1 MHTAYS
7 GKTVRSPYYGQ
18 PTTIFGTTFRSKLE
32 AEWAA
37 FFTTLGIRWE
47 YEPHKVNTMYG
58 GYVPDFVLTDLHGGL
73 ICEVKP
79 YGREE
84 EEFRVTE
91 EKLRDACETLKRPG
105 TILRGNPYRFCVEDI
120 GNGNMMRSD
129 GVGGSHEMVFN
140 DYGWDNSY
148 LFCVCPHCW
157 KAGYEF
163 DGRGERICRGA
174 CGHKTVIDARN
185 FSSLGH
191 GDKGYSASHPRIR
204 IAAANAAEIVR
215 QESR

>member
-37 FFTTLGIRWE
+37 FFTITGIRWE
-47 YEPHKVNTMYG
+47 YETHKVNTRHG

-79 YGREE
+79 YGRDD
-84 EEFRVTE
+84 EEFGITE
-91 EKLRDACETLKRPG
+91 EKLRDACDNLKKSG
-105 TILRGNPYRFCVEDI
+105 TILRGNPYRFCVEDL
-120 GNGNMMRSD
+120 GGQNTMRAD
-129 GVGGSHEMVFN
+129 GVGGSHEMRF
-140 DYGWDNSY
+140 DDGGWDNGY

-157 KAGYEF
+157 KAGFEF

-191 GDKGYSASHPRIR
+191 GDKGYSASHPRIML
-204 IAAANAAEIVR
+204 AAKTASEIVW
-215 QESR
+215 QETR

>member
-1 MHTAYS
+1 MNTSYS
-7 GKTVRSPYYGQ
+7 GKAIRKPYYGQ
-18 PTTIFGTTFRSKLE
+18 STTIFGTTFRSKLE

-37 FFTTLGIRWE
+37 FFTIIGIRWE
-47 YEPHKVNTMYG
+47 YEPHKVNTQHG

-79 YGREE
+79 YGRDDED
-84 EEFRVTE
+84 FKVTE
-91 EKLRDACETLKRPG
+91 EKLRDACESLKRPG

-120 GNGNMMRSD
+120 RHGNMMHSD
-129 GVGGSHEMVFN
+129 GVGGSHEMLFN
-140 DYGWDNSY
+140 DHGWDNGY

-191 GDKGYSASHPRIR
+191 GDKGYSASHPRVML
-204 IAAANAAEIVR
+204 AAKTASEIVW
-215 QESR
+215 QETR